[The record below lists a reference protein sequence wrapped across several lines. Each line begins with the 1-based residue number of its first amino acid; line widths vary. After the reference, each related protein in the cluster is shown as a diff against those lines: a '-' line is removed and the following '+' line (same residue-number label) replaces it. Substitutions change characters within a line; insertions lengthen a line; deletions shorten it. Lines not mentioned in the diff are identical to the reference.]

1 MHETPKPTQAANGE
15 QMSQNR
21 GDPAWRAA
29 QARALETPAT
39 AEEAAEDIAQ
49 MIDTQVRYELAK
61 D

>member
-1 MHETPKPTQAANGE
+1 
-15 QMSQNR
+15 MSQNR
-21 GDPAWRAA
+21 ADSDCRTA